1 MDSMVQHEML
11 HHVNRQG
18 VFMKKMFTASLAVL
32 ALAGLGSSGVAQA
45 TPVQKQLVQSSS
57 AQYNPVLNQ
66 LSSALSIGSSVLR
79 NDPSG
84 NQPSNL
90 RALVALLKNVDNK
103 HYNALNYGLT
113 TPQQAA
119 DCRARFDGK
128 PGEPRLDIYVPQD
141 CSKVEVTQDD
151 YDQALRAIGF

>member
-1 MDSMVQHEML
+1 
-11 HHVNRQG
+11 
-18 VFMKKMFTASLAVL
+18 MKKMFTASLAVL
-32 ALAGLGSSGVAQA
+32 TLAGLASGGVAQA
-45 TPVQKQLVQSSS
+45 MPVQKQLVQSSS
-57 AQYNPVLNQ
+57 AQDNSVSNQ
-66 LSSALSIGSSVLR
+66 LKSALSIGSSVLWNNPR
-79 NDPSG
+79 G
-84 NQPSNL
+84 NRPSNL

-119 DCRARFDGK
+119 DCRYRIDGK
-128 PGEPRLDIYVPQD
+128 PGEPRPNIYVPQD

>member
-1 MDSMVQHEML
+1 
-11 HHVNRQG
+11 
-18 VFMKKMFTASLAVL
+18 MKKMFTASLAVL

-57 AQYNPVLNQ
+57 AQHNPVLNQ

-119 DCRARFDGK
+119 DCRYRIDGK
-128 PGEPRLDIYVPQD
+128 PGEPRPDIYVSQD

>member
-1 MDSMVQHEML
+1 
-11 HHVNRQG
+11 
-18 VFMKKMFTASLAVL
+18 MKKMFTASLAVL
-32 ALAGLGSSGVAQA
+32 TLTGLASGGVAQA

-57 AQYNPVLNQ
+57 AQDNSVVNQ
-66 LSSALSIGSSVLR
+66 LSSALSIGSSVLW

-84 NQPSNL
+84 NQPSNF
-90 RALVALLKNVDNK
+90 RALVAFLKNVDNK
-103 HYNALNYGLT
+103 YYNALNYGLT

-128 PGEPRLDIYVPQD
+128 PGEPRLSSYVPQD